1 MQELGYLYVET
12 LASGISVTMYR
23 AAWLALLIAMG
34 TLVLCTSS
42 VAIWRDRETRWVDR
56 VMLVSTS
63 LFGLM
68 FVLFLVWFDLLVIP
82 QSTYLH

>member
-1 MQELGYLYVET
+1 
-12 LASGISVTMYR
+12 
-23 AAWLALLIAMG
+23 MG
-34 TLVLCTSS
+34 TLVVCTSS